1 MAPFGAGHFHFS
13 IVLTSMG
20 KAQTTVSFDSED
32 LILVDSHDQVVG
44 TAPKIEVHRPG
55 GVLHRAFSIFIYAAT
70 GHVLL
75 HQRSKEK
82 PLWPGFWTNSCCSH
96 PRSGESYEQATHRRL
111 QEELGI
117 QTTLTRLY
125 QFEYCAH
132 FGDVGSEHE
141 LCAVYV
147 GCFDEPIPIIP
158 HPEEVAAWDWF
169 EIEYIDSWVLN
180 RPQQLTPWFLMEWQA
195 LRQQHSDAVKA
206 ITGCR

>member
-1 MAPFGAGHFHFS
+1 MAPFGAGHFNFS
-13 IVLTSMG
+13 TVVIIMG
-20 KAQTTVSFDSED
+20 TAQTTVSFDSED
-32 LILVDSHDQVVG
+32 LILVDARDHIVG

-125 QFEYCAH
+125 QFEYRAD
-132 FGDVGSEHE
+132 FGNVGSEHE
-141 LCAVYV
+141 LCAVYL
-147 GCFDEPIPIIP
+147 GCFDEPVPIIP
-158 HPEEVAAWDWF
+158 HPEEVAAWDWV
-169 EIEYIDSWVLN
+169 EITTVDEWVDTN
-180 RPQQLTPWFLMEWQA
+180 PERFTPWFLLEWQA
-195 LRQQHSDAVKA
+195 LRGRYADAVTA
-206 ITGCR
+206 VTGC

>member
-1 MAPFGAGHFHFS
+1 MAPFGAGHFNF
-13 IVLTSMG
+13 LTVVITMG
-20 KAQTTVSFDSED
+20 TAQTTVSFDSED
-32 LILVDSHDQVVG
+32 LILVDARDHVVG

-125 QFEYCAH
+125 QFEYRAD
-132 FGDVGSEHE
+132 FGNVGSEHE
-141 LCAVYV
+141 LCAVYL
-147 GCFDEPIPIIP
+147 GCFDEPVPIIP
-158 HPEEVAAWDWF
+158 HPEEVAAWDWV
-169 EIEYIDSWVLN
+169 EITTVDEWVDTN
-180 RPQQLTPWFLMEWQA
+180 PERFTPWFLLEWQA
-195 LRQQHSDAVKA
+195 LRGRYADAVTA
-206 ITGCR
+206 VTGC

>member
-1 MAPFGAGHFHFS
+1 MAPFGAGHFNFS
-13 IVLTSMG
+13 TVVIIMG
-20 KAQTTVSFDSED
+20 TAQTTVSFDSED
-32 LILVDSHDQVVG
+32 LILVDARDHIVG

-125 QFEYCAH
+125 QFEYRAD
-132 FGDVGSEHE
+132 FGNVGSEHE
-141 LCAVYV
+141 LCAVYL
-147 GCFDEPIPIIP
+147 GCFDEPVPIIP
-158 HPEEVAAWDWF
+158 HPEEVAAWDWV
-169 EIEYIDSWVLN
+169 EITTVDQWVDAN
-180 RPQQLTPWFLMEWQA
+180 PDRCTPWFLLEWQA
-195 LRQQHSDAVKA
+195 LRGRYADAVTA
-206 ITGCR
+206 VTGC